1 MFQAKLKSETLKGV
15 VDVVSTLID
24 EAKFKIDSNGIS
36 LKAVDPAHVAMIDL
50 HLDKGAFEQFSAT
63 ETELGI
69 DLDKLR
75 DVIRLAKSGDLIE
88 MRQDEER
95 NRLVIAVGNVTRRM
109 NLVST
114 EGMSDP
120 KVPNLTLPAK
130 VSVNVEELQRGI
142 KAAESISDHIALN
155 VNPEGFELIS
165 EGDTDLVSLKLPKD
179 ILVALDCKEPIR
191 SLFPMDYFSNMIRA
205 IPSGTVVS
213 INLGN
218 DLPLKL
224 DFEIAGGKG
233 RTKYLLAPR
242 IEND

>member
-1 MFQAKLKSETLKGV
+1 MFQAKLKSETLKCV

-24 EAKFKIDSNGIS
+24 EAKFMIDANGVS

-50 HLDKGAFEQFSAT
+50 HLDKAAFEQYSAND
-63 ETELGI
+63 TELGL

-75 DVIRLAKSGDLIE
+75 DVLRLSKAGDLIE

-95 NRLVIAVGNVTRRM
+95 NRLVISVGNITRRM

-120 KVPNLTLPAK
+120 KVPNLTLPGK
-130 VSVNVEELQRGI
+130 LSVNIEELQRGI
-142 KAAESISDHIALN
+142 KAAESISDHISLN
-155 VNPEGFELIS
+155 ASPDGFELIS

-179 ILVALDCKEPIR
+179 LLVSLDCKDSIR

-205 IPSGTVVS
+205 IPLGTVVS

-218 DLPLKL
+218 DLPVKL

-233 RTKYLLAPR
+233 KVKYLLAPR

>member
-1 MFQAKLKSETLKGV
+1 MFQSKLKSETLKGV

-24 EAKFKIDSNGIS
+24 EAKFKIDTNGVS

-50 HLDKGAFEQFSAT
+50 HLDKAAFEQYSAT
-63 ETELGI
+63 DTEIGL

-75 DVIRLAKSGDLIE
+75 DVLRLSKTGDLIE

-95 NRLVIAVGNVTRRM
+95 NRLVISIGNITRRM

-120 KVPNLTLPAK
+120 KVPNLNLPAK
-130 VSVNVEELQRGI
+130 ISVNIEELQRGI
-142 KAAESISDHIALN
+142 KAAGSISDHISLN
-155 VNPEGFELIS
+155 ANAEGFEMVS

-179 ILVALDCKEPIR
+179 LLVSLDCKENIR
-191 SLFPMDYFSNMIRA
+191 SLFPMDYFSNIIRA
-205 IPSGTVVS
+205 IPAGTVVS
-213 INLGN
+213 FNVGN

-224 DFEIAGGKG
+224 EFDFSGGKG
-233 RTKYLLAPR
+233 KVKYLLAPR

>member
-24 EAKFKIDSNGIS
+24 EAKFKIDANGVS

-50 HLDKGAFEQFSAT
+50 YLDKAAFEQYSAS
-63 ETELGI
+63 ETELGL

-75 DVIRLAKSGDLIE
+75 DVLRLSKSGDLIE

-95 NRLVIAVGNVTRRM
+95 NRLVISVGNITRRM

-120 KVPNLTLPAK
+120 KVPNLNLPAK
-130 VSVNVEELQRGI
+130 ISVNIEELQRGI
-142 KAAESISDHIALN
+142 KAAESISDHISLN
-155 VNPEGFELIS
+155 ANADGFEMVS

-179 ILVALDCKEPIR
+179 LLVSLDCKDAIR
-191 SLFPMDYFSNMIRA
+191 SLFPMDYFSNIIRA
-205 IPSGTVVS
+205 IPTGSVVS
-213 INLGN
+213 FNLGN
-218 DLPLKL
+218 DLPVKL
-224 DFEIAGGKG
+224 EFDFSAGKG
-233 RTKYLLAPR
+233 KVKYLLAPR